1 MSPLT
6 KLFVA
11 LNVLL
16 TLILTSATLVY
27 INKEDIQRDSLTKVK
42 AERDSKAQQVETLQA
57 QVNSLQA
64 NVQAANQQANTQA
77 TASGNEVIRLQNDLS
92 KLQVQL
98 ATESSKAAQQQLDI
112 SRLTEALN
120 ASQAATARLN
130 DEVARLRTN
139 NDTLVKQSS
148 DLNATVSDLTN
159 KLDVT
164 ERERRLLAEQLTQ
177 TKGEAQRLGKIIS
190 GAGLSPQQQEVAVNR
205 SGLPSING
213 VVKDVRAIA
222 GNQYATISVGS
233 ADSVTRGMEFKV
245 IDRRTGNFL
254 GTLVVDTVEPNESTG
269 RLFGPNVAAI
279 KPGVEVRTQL

>member
-1 MSPLT
+1 
-6 KLFVA
+6 LFV
-11 LNVLL
+11 VLL
-16 TLILTSATLVY
+16 VILSLLMTAATVVY

-42 AERDSKAQQVETLQA
+42 AQLDAKTQSEQNLQA
-57 QVNSLQA
+57 QVTALQQNLQA
-64 NVQAANQQANTQA
+64 GVQQATDQA
-77 TASGNEVIRLQNDLS
+77 GRANADIIKLQNEKASQGVELAKFTS
-92 KLQVQL
+92 QV
-98 ATESSKAAQQQLDI
+98 ATQQLDV

-120 ASQAATARLN
+120 ATQAAAQKQA
-130 DEVARLRTN
+130 DEIARLRTA
-139 NDTLVKQSS
+139 NDTLVKQSA

-177 TKGEAQRLGKIIS
+177 TKGENQRLGAIIN
-190 GAGLSPQQQEVAVNR
+190 GAHLAPEQQNVAVNR
-205 SGLPSING
+205 GGPSING
-213 VVKDVRAIA
+213 VIRDVRTIA

-245 IDRRTGNFL
+245 IDRGTGNFL

-279 KPGVEVRTQL
+279 RPGVEVRTQL

>member
-164 ERERRLLAEQLTQ
+164 ERERRLLAEQLAQ

-233 ADSVTRGMEFKV
+233 ADSVSKGMEFKV
-245 IDRRTGNFL
+245 IDRRSGNFL

>member
-233 ADSVTRGMEFKV
+233 ADSVSKGMEFKV
-245 IDRRTGNFL
+245 IDRRSGNFL